1 MKRFVNILLL
11 LSMSFVYGSI
21 DCPADSS
28 YHVDS
33 RTMLPD
39 GSPNPTYGQEI
50 STGLCVCLDFVD
62 GASLD
67 GNLLTFT
74 IRLVDNEPIR
84 GLELDI
90 YHDASELEYHGYAK
104 GEKLENVTDEEGVPR
119 TMTLLGNY
127 LDDHLKIL
135 AYSTARA
142 RTSGDGQE
150 GDLIHITYALLD
162 GAAMPDQVT
171 FYFGLANIPGT
182 SSDPELLN
190 VACSYPD
197 ELNPI
202 AVSTATTASID
213 KDQLI
218 PEAFALKQNYPNPF
232 NPSTQISFDVPTGS
246 DFLSLNIYNLLGQ
259 NIKTLVNE
267 SLPAGRYTMEWDAKD
282 MLDNPV
288 SSGIYFYELKSETF
302 ISRKK
307 MLLIR

>member
-1 MKRFVNILLL
+1 
-11 LSMSFVYGSI
+11 
-21 DCPADSS
+21 
-28 YHVDS
+28 
-33 RTMLPD
+33 
-39 GSPNPTYGQEI
+39 
-50 STGLCVCLDFVD
+50 
-62 GASLD
+62 
-67 GNLLTFT
+67 
-74 IRLVDNEPIR
+74 
-84 GLELDI
+84 
-90 YHDASELEYHGYAK
+90 
-104 GEKLENVTDEEGVPR
+104 
-119 TMTLLGNY
+119 
-127 LDDHLKIL
+127 
-135 AYSTARA
+135 
-142 RTSGDGQE
+142 
-150 GDLIHITYALLD
+150 
-162 GAAMPDQVT
+162 MPDQVT

-218 PEAFALKQNYPNPF
+218 PEVFALKQNYPNPF